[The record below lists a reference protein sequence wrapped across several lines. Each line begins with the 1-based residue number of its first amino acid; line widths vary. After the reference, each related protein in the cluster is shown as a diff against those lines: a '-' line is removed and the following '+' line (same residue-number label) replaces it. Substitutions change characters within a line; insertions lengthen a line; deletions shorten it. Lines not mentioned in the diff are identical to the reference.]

1 LHQSVHSCPGQQLG
15 TTGQFAGQPV
25 AAEGEHRNPAVGGVE
40 LQDSLAGGA
49 EVVLRS
55 QAAVGAGLLH
65 IQAVIVVVG
74 LLHIQTVAVGVG
86 LLHNQDWDHLQDSPA
101 AEVVELP
108 HILDLEGLL
117 DAQGVGLLDSPVV
130 GLQDSPVVG
139 LQGSPVVG
147 VLHFQGMAEQELLVE
162 EPPPQDML
170 LQGSQ
175 TSVKSLFFLL

>member
-1 LHQSVHSCPGQQLG
+1 V
-15 TTGQFAGQPV
+15 
-25 AAEGEHRNPAVGGVE
+25 EH
-40 LQDSLAGGA
+40 QDSLAGGA
-49 EVVLRS
+49 EVVLRN

-65 IQAVIVVVG
+65 IQAV
-74 LLHIQTVAVGVG
+74 AVGVG
-86 LLHNQDWDHLQDSPA
+86 LLHNHGWDHLQDSPA

-117 DAQGVGLLDSPVV
+117 AVQVVGLLDSPE
-130 GLQDSPVVG
+130 VG

-162 EPPPQDML
+162 EPLPQDML

-175 TSVKSLFFLL
+175 TSMKSLAFLL

>member
-1 LHQSVHSCPGQQLG
+1 
-15 TTGQFAGQPV
+15 
-25 AAEGEHRNPAVGGVE
+25 VE

-108 HILDLEGLL
+108 HILVL
-117 DAQGVGLLDSPVV
+117 DAQGV

-175 TSVKSLFFLL
+175 TSVKSLFFLQKGPTWSMLHSSLSFSPCGSFLTGGTGRHW

>member
-49 EVVLRS
+49 EVVLRN
-55 QAAVGAGLLH
+55 QAAVEAGLLH
-65 IQAVIVVVG
+65 IQAEI
-74 LLHIQTVAVGVG
+74 VGVG
-86 LLHNQDWDHLQDSPA
+86 LLHNQTVAGGVELLHNQGWDHLQDNPA

-108 HILDLEGLL
+108 HILGLEGLL
-117 DAQGVGLLDSPVV
+117 VAQVVGLLDSPE
-130 GLQDSPVVG
+130 VG
-139 LQGSPVVG
+139 LQGSPVAG

>member
-1 LHQSVHSCPGQQLG
+1 M
-15 TTGQFAGQPV
+15 
-25 AAEGEHRNPAVGGVE
+25 E

-130 GLQDSPVVG
+130 GLQ
-139 LQGSPVVG
+139 GSPVVG

-175 TSVKSLFFLL
+175 TSVKSLFFLQKGLPWSMLHSSLSFSPCGSFFDRGHWTALVG

>member
-130 GLQDSPVVG
+130 GLQ
-139 LQGSPVVG
+139 GSPVVG

>member
-1 LHQSVHSCPGQQLG
+1 MHQSVHSCPGQQLG

-130 GLQDSPVVG
+130 GLQ
-139 LQGSPVVG
+139 GSPVVG

>member
-1 LHQSVHSCPGQQLG
+1 M
-15 TTGQFAGQPV
+15 
-25 AAEGEHRNPAVGGVE
+25 E

-130 GLQDSPVVG
+130 G
-139 LQGSPVVG
+139 

-175 TSVKSLFFLL
+175 TSVKSLFFLQKGPTLVNASLKSLLQPVRLFFDRGHWTALVG

>member
-1 LHQSVHSCPGQQLG
+1 L
-15 TTGQFAGQPV
+15 
-25 AAEGEHRNPAVGGVE
+25 E
-40 LQDSLAGGA
+40 LQDSLAGVA
-49 EVVLRS
+49 EVVLHS

-65 IQAVIVVVG
+65 IQ
-74 LLHIQTVAVGVG
+74 TVAVGVE
-86 LLHNQDWDHLQDSPA
+86 LLHNQGWDHLQGSPA

-117 DAQGVGLLDSPVV
+117 DAQGVGLL
-130 GLQDSPVVG
+130 DSPVVG

>member
-1 LHQSVHSCPGQQLG
+1 VGL
-15 TTGQFAGQPV
+15 PV
-25 AAEGEHRNPAVGGVE
+25 AAEGERRNPAVGEVE
-40 LQDSLAGGA
+40 LQDSLADGA

-130 GLQDSPVVG
+130 GLQ
-139 LQGSPVVG
+139 GSPVVG

-175 TSVKSLFFLL
+175 TSVKSLVCLL

>member
-1 LHQSVHSCPGQQLG
+1 M
-15 TTGQFAGQPV
+15 
-25 AAEGEHRNPAVGGVE
+25 E

-130 GLQDSPVVG
+130 GLQ
-139 LQGSPVVG
+139 GSPVVG

-175 TSVKSLFFLL
+175 TSVKSLFFLQKEPTWSMLHSSLSFSPCGSFLTGGTGRHW

>member
-1 LHQSVHSCPGQQLG
+1 
-15 TTGQFAGQPV
+15 
-25 AAEGEHRNPAVGGVE
+25 VE

-117 DAQGVGLLDSPVV
+117 DSQGVGLL
-130 GLQDSPVVG
+130 DSPVVG

-175 TSVKSLFFLL
+175 TSVKSLFFLQ